1 MDLCSLTF
9 RAFGLRISLI
19 LLLASVS
26 IYLSLISLFF
36 HSNISQ
42 VYCRIDISTTS
53 SSFVA
58 SISSGATVPGY
69 ILPSIWDLNVPQH
82 CTPYS
87 ELAYASVSTYPPRV
101 PPEFRCRL
109 INRLLSTRSNPSHAG
124 QQGYYPYYPTR
135 IMHDRSWVSV
145 AGVFYPPQSLPVGHP
160 RPASTVPPA
169 AQHKHGG
176 NNASGGQ
183 AELGETI

>member
-26 IYLSLISLFF
+26 IYLSFISLFF

-87 ELAYASVSTYPPRV
+87 ELAYASVSTYPPV
-101 PPEFRCRL
+101 CLQNSAVVSSIDFF
-109 INRLLSTRSNPSHAG
+109 LLAAIHRMQVNKVIIRTILPGSCTIDHGYQWPAYSIPTVLASRASSTGLNGSSCC
-124 QQGYYPYYPTR
+124 
-135 IMHDRSWVSV
+135 
-145 AGVFYPPQSLPVGHP
+145 
-160 RPASTVPPA
+160 PA
-169 AQHKHGG
+169 
-176 NNASGGQ
+176 
-183 AELGETI
+183 

>member
-26 IYLSLISLFF
+26 IYLSFISLFF

-109 INRLLSTRSNPSHAG
+109 INRLSFYSQQSIACRSTRLLSVLSYPDHGYQWPAYSIPHSPCQSGILDRPQRFLLLPSIN
-124 QQGYYPYYPTR
+124 TEE
-135 IMHDRSWVSV
+135 IMHLVDK
-145 AGVFYPPQSLPVGHP
+145 Q
-160 RPASTVPPA
+160 
-169 AQHKHGG
+169 
-176 NNASGGQ
+176 N
-183 AELGETI
+183 

>member
-26 IYLSLISLFF
+26 IYLSFISLFF

-87 ELAYASVSTYPPRV
+87 ELAYASVSTYPPV
-101 PPEFRCRL
+101 CLQNSAVVSSIDF
-109 INRLLSTRSNPSHAG
+109 LSTRSNPSHAG

-145 AGVFYPPQSLPVGHP
+145 AGVFYPHSPCQSGILDRPQRFLLLPSINTEEIMHLVDK
-160 RPASTVPPA
+160 
-169 AQHKHGG
+169 Q
-176 NNASGGQ
+176 N
-183 AELGETI
+183 